1 MSFIFCCVAY
11 PYQYGWITIVEVMG
25 SWNRGVSEILGSVYT
40 QTPCWK
46 SRMEMAIV
54 NRNLHHPWIFWRQT
68 NKQTNKQTNNYDAV
82 QTHQRLQE
90 FLPQVLSAGKCFKRT
105 WSQPLFHTQK
115 TTLLNVI
122 NATFSP
128 SPAISRKYP
137 LTKHLFPT
145 AFPPDDP
152 LYYVSAGLVA
162 STPYTP

>member
-1 MSFIFCCVAY
+1 MRYKHTNDCKSSFLKF
-11 PYQYGWITIVEVMG
+11 YQP
-25 SWNRGVSEILGSVYT
+25 VSASNVLGS
-40 QTPCWK
+40 Q
-46 SRMEMAIV
+46 
-54 NRNLHHPWIFWRQT
+54 Q
-68 NKQTNKQTNNYDAV
+68 
-82 QTHQRLQE
+82 
-90 FLPQVLSAGKCFKRT
+90 
-105 WSQPLFHTQK
+105 LFHTQK